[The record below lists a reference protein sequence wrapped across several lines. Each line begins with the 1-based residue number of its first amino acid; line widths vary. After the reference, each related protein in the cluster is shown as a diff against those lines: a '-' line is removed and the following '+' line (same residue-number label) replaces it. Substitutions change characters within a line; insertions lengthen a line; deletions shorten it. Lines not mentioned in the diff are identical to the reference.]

1 MNFYLFCIGCSIGS
15 FLALCIERIPK
26 KISVIYPPS
35 YCDICKH
42 PLSFIDMIP
51 LFSRI
56 FNHGR
61 CRYCHHSYPIFSTL
75 VELGYGILLLFLYQY
90 PNFITHA
97 LFSAICIVASLID
110 IKTLEIPDC
119 CSFLIFILACITQTS
134 WQSFLSG
141 MFIISLPLFLV
152 TLFNQSIGMGDIKL
166 VAAGGALLGPD
177 TVTVAFMLAIWSASI
192 YAFYLLFQKKSRKT
206 RIPMAPFLSISM
218 LISSLFA
225 TNLKA
230 LYFSLFI

>member
-1 MNFYLFCIGCSIGS
+1 
-15 FLALCIERIPK
+15 
-26 KISVIYPPS
+26 
-35 YCDICKH
+35 
-42 PLSFIDMIP
+42 
-51 LFSRI
+51 
-56 FNHGR
+56 
-61 CRYCHHSYPIFSTL
+61 
-75 VELGYGILLLFLYQY
+75 
-90 PNFITHA
+90 
-97 LFSAICIVASLID
+97 
-110 IKTLEIPDC
+110 
-119 CSFLIFILACITQTS
+119 
-134 WQSFLSG
+134 